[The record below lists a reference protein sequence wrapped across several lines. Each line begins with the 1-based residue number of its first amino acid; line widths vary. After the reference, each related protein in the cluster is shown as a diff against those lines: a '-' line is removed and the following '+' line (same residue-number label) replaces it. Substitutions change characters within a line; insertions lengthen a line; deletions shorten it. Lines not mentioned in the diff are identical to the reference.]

1 MIERLLR
8 QNGTWLDDERLVV
21 FTEYKTTLDY
31 LLRRL
36 RATHEEDRILT
47 LHGSGGTDGM
57 DQQARDRVKDA
68 FNDPTHQ
75 VRLLLATDAAAE
87 GLNLQSTARYLLH
100 FDCPWNPSRLE
111 QRNGRLD
118 RHGQARDVTVHYF
131 VSDQDQD
138 LAFLAHVVRKANEI
152 REDLGSANELF
163 DDAAHRRLIEGESAS
178 AVQTDLDRRIVEVSG
193 RAAFDADAT
202 TDTTTLGVT
211 ADRRLQALA
220 AELDLGPDSLRDT
233 LEAALAIR
241 AGRPQLDCGNDF
253 TCKMLNPGLPGW
265 REVVDE
271 SLRRNAARGVAGSVS
286 VSNSQFSR

>member
-1 MIERLLR
+1 M
-8 QNGTWLDDERLVV
+8 
-21 FTEYKTTLDY
+21 
-31 LLRRL
+31 
-36 RATHEEDRILT
+36 
-47 LHGSGGTDGM
+47 
-57 DQQARDRVKDA
+57 
-68 FNDPTHQ
+68 
-75 VRLLLATDAAAE
+75 
-87 GLNLQSTARYLLH
+87 
-100 FDCPWNPSRLE
+100 
-111 QRNGRLD
+111 
-118 RHGQARDVTVHYF
+118 TVHYF

-178 AVQTDLDRRIVEVSG
+178 AVQADLDRRIVEVSG
-193 RAAFDADAT
+193 RAPFEADAT

-253 TCKMLNPGLPGW
+253 TCKMLNPELPGW
-265 REVVDE
+265 REAVDE

-286 VSNSQFSR
+286 RLAGAEKLREMGSTDAPERGQRSRRQRVAPSVPDRSVPRTGRRGCSWKSSPTTCCSGGSSG